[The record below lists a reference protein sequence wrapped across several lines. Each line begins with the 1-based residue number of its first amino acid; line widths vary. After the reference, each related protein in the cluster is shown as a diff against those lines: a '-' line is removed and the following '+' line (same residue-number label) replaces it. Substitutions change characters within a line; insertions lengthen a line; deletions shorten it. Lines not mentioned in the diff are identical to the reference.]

1 MWSNPP
7 LHGAA
12 IAARVVDDDTL
23 FEQWK
28 GEMRGMA
35 GRIARVRKELQVAL
49 EQRDPKRDWSFVTR
63 QQGMFSFTGMTPA
76 QVDRMTTK
84 HAVFMT
90 RDGRISLAGLSSA
103 KVAYLADAMIESIAN
118 A

>member
-1 MWSNPP
+1 
-7 LHGAA
+7 
-12 IAARVVDDDTL
+12 
-23 FEQWK
+23 
-28 GEMRGMA
+28 
-35 GRIARVRKELQVAL
+35 
-49 EQRDPKRDWSFVTR
+49 
-63 QQGMFSFTGMTPA
+63 MFSFTGMTPA